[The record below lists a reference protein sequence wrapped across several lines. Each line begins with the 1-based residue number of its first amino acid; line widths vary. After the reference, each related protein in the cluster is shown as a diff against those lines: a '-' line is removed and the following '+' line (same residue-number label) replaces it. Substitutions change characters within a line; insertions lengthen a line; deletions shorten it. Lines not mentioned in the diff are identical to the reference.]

1 MTHHVVI
8 FSGGPVPLSLPE
20 LDADFVIAAD
30 HGADHALKFGYG
42 VDLLVGDLDS
52 VTSVGESAAKK
63 VVRHPI
69 DKDFTDLELALS
81 EASSLGANQVTVVG
95 TFQGRADHSFNNL
108 LVLVSQEWAHMAITV
123 FIDESQVWV
132 VHDSLEVVLPLG
144 TTVSL
149 LPVGNEASGVTT
161 SGLQWSLHDESL
173 LLGEGRGMSNC
184 SVQEKVGVSVR
195 SGVLLVFANQAGR
208 E

>member
-1 MTHHVVI
+1 M
-8 FSGGPVPLSLPE
+8 
-20 LDADFVIAAD
+20 
-30 HGADHALKFGYG
+30 
-42 VDLLVGDLDS
+42 
-52 VTSVGESAAKK
+52 
-63 VVRHPI
+63 
-69 DKDFTDLELALS
+69 ALS
-81 EASSLGANQVTVVG
+81 EAVSLGANQVTVVG

-108 LVLVSQEWAHMAITV
+108 LVLVSQKWAHMAITV

-149 LPVGNEASGVTT
+149 LPLGNEASGVTT

-195 SGVLLVFANQAGR
+195 SGVLLVFADQAGR

>member
-1 MTHHVVI
+1 
-8 FSGGPVPLSLPE
+8 
-20 LDADFVIAAD
+20 
-30 HGADHALKFGYG
+30 
-42 VDLLVGDLDS
+42 
-52 VTSVGESAAKK
+52 
-63 VVRHPI
+63 
-69 DKDFTDLELALS
+69 
-81 EASSLGANQVTVVG
+81 
-95 TFQGRADHSFNNL
+95 
-108 LVLVSQEWAHMAITV
+108 MAITV

-161 SGLQWSLHDESL
+161 SGLQWSLDDESL

-184 SVQEKVGVSVR
+184 SVQEKVEVSVR
-195 SGVLLVFANQAGR
+195 SGVLLIFANQAGK